1 MTAASGRAGGR
12 LASAC
17 LVACLAAS
25 GCGSAPIH
33 LTSIDEVERIRVTP
47 AAREGALRAP
57 EVSARAEQERTFAL
71 AAHAAGDNV
80 SATLHAERAIAA
92 YGHALGVAR
101 LAVAMAEQAD
111 AQRALDDATAQAQA
125 LEVSRAAVELDTT
138 ELMQRAE
145 VLRNRVLPAPSAAA
159 AADREAARLSAARSL
174 AAEARLLCGAARLVA
189 TDAAGLTDA
198 EADLAALDSKLARP
212 QPHAR
217 DRDGTTDHVE
227 PIDNAGAARAR
238 CLDVLTR
245 ARRGTGDDDG
255 QNDAL
260 LAELSASGGWAP
272 ARDERGVI
280 VTLRGAFHGVELS
293 EDGQAKLK
301 VLGQVAAAH
310 PGFAVQVVLHD
321 AQAPSAGDKADTR
334 RADAA
339 IKALVAAGAL
349 PSRVKAELVG
359 ARAPVVD
366 PGDAFRGRNERVEV
380 VYVGG
385 LSAPRPAQP
394 ETDPSP
400 ATQTSR

>member
-1 MTAASGRAGGR
+1 VTAALRKGG
-12 LASAC
+12 LLVAAC
-17 LVACLAAS
+17 LVSS
-25 GCGSAPIH
+25 GCGSMPIH
-33 LTSIDEVERIRVTP
+33 ITSLDEVERIRVTP
-47 AAREGALRAP
+47 AAREGAERAP
-57 EVSARAEQERTFAL
+57 EVSARAEQERTFAI

-80 SATLHAERAIAA
+80 AATLHAERAIAA

-101 LAVAMAEQAD
+101 LAVATAELAD
-111 AQRALDDATAQAQA
+111 SQKALDDATAQAQS
-125 LEVSRAAVELDTT
+125 LEVSRAGVERDST
-138 ELMQRAE
+138 ELTQHLELVRD
-145 VLRNRVLPAPSAAA
+145 RVLPAPSAAA
-159 AADREAARLSAARSL
+159 AADREVARLSAARSL

-198 EADLAALDSKLARP
+198 EADLATLDTKLDLP
-212 QPHAR
+212 QRAKER
-217 DRDGTTDHVE
+217 AKDHVQ
-227 PIDNAGAARAR
+227 PIDDAGAARAR

-280 VTLRGAFHGVELS
+280 VTLRGAFHGSELS
-293 EDGQAKLK
+293 HDGQAKLK

-321 AQAPSAGDKADTR
+321 AQAPSAGDRADTR

-339 IKALVAAGAL
+339 IKALVAAGA
-349 PSRVKAELVG
+349 PSARVKAELAG

-366 PGDAFRGRNERVEV
+366 PGDAFRARNERVEV

-385 LSAPRPAQP
+385 RSAAVPG
-394 ETDPSP
+394 SP
-400 ATQTSR
+400 